1 LTKPKPIETKKT
13 IDIKKIKVTMAD
25 GKDTKKNKDDDMKEL
40 KNLLKKE
47 IVEAVAKKK
56 TSGSS

>member
-1 LTKPKPIETKKT
+1 
-13 IDIKKIKVTMAD
+13 MAD

>member
-1 LTKPKPIETKKT
+1 MSPQKLTLPKPIEAKKLKLKGT
-13 IDIKKIKVTMAD
+13 D
-25 GKDTKKNKDDDMKEL
+25 GKDSKKNKDDNINEL

-47 IVEAVAKKK
+47 IVEAVEKKK